1 MQLVRKLL
9 FPFGIFYWIITYLRN
24 VFYDIGIF
32 KSYKIPVKS
41 IVVGNLSVG
50 GTGKTPHIEYLIR
63 LLQNKKIA
71 TLSRGYG
78 RKTKGFILAN
88 EQVKPTEIGDEPFQ
102 FFTKFKNIS
111 VAVDGNRTNGV
122 QQLMQLVQPE
132 IILLDDAY
140 QHRKVTAGFTVLL
153 TDYSN
158 LFSEDYILPFGDLR
172 EPSFGKKRANV
183 IIVTKCPH
191 DISEIAQQNIIKK
204 LKVSVPVFF
213 SHIVYDEQIYNG
225 ESAVTISA
233 VNEPKLIVAG
243 IAKPKSFVDFLKKEN
258 DEVML
263 FPDHHEFSESEIE
276 NIITKAN
283 GKKIITTEKD
293 FMRLKGKISKEYLYY
308 LPIKV
313 AINNKQEFDKK
324 ILEYVG

>member
-1 MQLVRKLL
+1 MQLIRKLL

-78 RKTKGFILAN
+78 RQTKGFILATN
-88 EQVKPTEIGDEPFQ
+88 HVKPTEIGDEPFQ
-102 FFTKFKNIS
+102 FFTKFENID

-122 QQLMQLVQPE
+122 QQLLQLVQPE
-132 IILLDDAY
+132 VILLDDAY
-140 QHRKVTAGFTVLL
+140 QHRKVTAGFTILL

-158 LFSEDYILPFGDLR
+158 LFSDDFILPFGDLR
-172 EPSFGKKRANV
+172 EPSIGKKRANV
-183 IIVTKCPH
+183 IIVTKCPN

-204 LKVSVPVFF
+204 LKVTVPVFF
-213 SHIVYDEQIYNG
+213 SHIIYDEQIYNG
-225 ESAVTISA
+225 ITT
-233 VNEPKLIVAG
+233 VNLVDIKEPKLIVAG
-243 IAKPKSFVDFLKKEN
+243 IAKPKSFVDFLKNEN
-258 DEVML
+258 DEVLL
-263 FPDHHEFSESEIE
+263 FPDHHEFSESDIE
-276 NIITKAN
+276 HIINKAN
-283 GKKIITTEKD
+283 GKKIVTTEKD
-293 FMRLKGKISKEYLYY
+293 FMRLKGKISSDFLYY

-313 AINNKQEFDKK
+313 EVNNKKDFNKK
-324 ILEYVG
+324 ILDYVG

>member
-243 IAKPKSFVDFLKKEN
+243 IAKPKSFVDFLKKK
-258 DEVML
+258 MM
-263 FPDHHEFSESEIE
+263 
-276 NIITKAN
+276 K
-283 GKKIITTEKD
+283 
-293 FMRLKGKISKEYLYY
+293 
-308 LPIKV
+308 
-313 AINNKQEFDKK
+313 
-324 ILEYVG
+324 